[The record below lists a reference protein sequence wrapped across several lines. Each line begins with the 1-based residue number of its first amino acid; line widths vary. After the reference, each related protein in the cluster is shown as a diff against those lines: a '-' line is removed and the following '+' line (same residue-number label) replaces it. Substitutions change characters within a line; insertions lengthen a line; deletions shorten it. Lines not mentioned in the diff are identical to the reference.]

1 MLPLSCVKFH
11 LNWFFLESLFIG
23 LYLHQYIIILIILL
37 HQLFQYLIRFLPS
50 LLFFFKM
57 LMGKNKVAKLELVRV
72 TQRWNTVLKSGH
84 WGLLWHVASH
94 VYDRGIRSKGKG
106 QKENNGT
113 SSQNVLFIMKSGIA
127 QRFLNTGSILTIY
140 FKHFSPTMYSWNHFV
155 QKKKKKSYFLLITTH
170 VQKLSIKQVMVL
182 ISRS

>member
-1 MLPLSCVKFH
+1 MLHK
-11 LNWFFLESLFIG
+11 
-23 LYLHQYIIILIILL
+23 
-37 HQLFQYLIRFLPS
+37 LFQYLITLLPS

-140 FKHFSPTMYSWNHFV
+140 FKHFSFSPTMYSWNHFV
-155 QKKKKKSYFLLITTH
+155 KKKKVIFSLDNYSCPETQHQTSHGSNK
-170 VQKLSIKQVMVL
+170 
-182 ISRS
+182 